1 MPRIKGQNKSYWD
14 SLSDKVGDVLE
25 DKFMQPDKF
34 FVDKYG
40 DEWESKRESARQNL
54 RSLWGVI
61 PQDSKTATR
70 DAIIT
75 ALSFMIGRP
84 IAGRKKLIRGITG
97 NKRVRDMEKTV
108 RGEKRLM
115 GGSDYDDL
123 LHLTESPLIG
133 SGYMEGKRMGAMA
146 ERHVAGIGPA
156 SDRFFNR
163 MVGGQGMLMEFDVPY
178 RFMMEEALG
187 GLAWRN
193 FGRIGGVGGRL
204 IPGAREVEMARGIPT
219 DFLTA
224 THKAG
229 TFRRGSLPE
238 RGWEDLTEFM
248 SRF

>member
-84 IAGRKKLIRGITG
+84 IAGRKKLLRGITG

-123 LHLTESPLIG
+123 LHVTESPLIG
-133 SGYMEGKRMGAMA
+133 SGYMEGKQMGAMA
-146 ERHVAGIGPA
+146 ERHVAGLRPA

-163 MVGGQGMLMEFDVPY
+163 PVGGQGMLMEFDVPY

-187 GLAWRN
+187 GPVWRN
-193 FGRIGGVGGRL
+193 FGRIGGGQL
-204 IPGAREVEMARGIPT
+204 IPGAREIELARGIPT

-238 RGWEDLTEFM
+238 RGWDDLTEFM
-248 SRF
+248 ERF